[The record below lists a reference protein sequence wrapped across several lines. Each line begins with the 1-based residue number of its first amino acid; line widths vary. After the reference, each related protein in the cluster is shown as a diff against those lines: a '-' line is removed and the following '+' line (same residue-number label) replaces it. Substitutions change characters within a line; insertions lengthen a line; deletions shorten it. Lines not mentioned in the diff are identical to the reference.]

1 VSFFTVFVIAFG
13 LALVLTPLAG
23 WVAKRYGLVAVP
35 GPRRVHRGKVPRLGG
50 VALYVAF
57 TAAVIVAQ
65 FLPVPRQDPKELTRL
80 LGVLLGSTFMFVVG
94 LYDDRR
100 ELPPTPQLLA
110 QLAVALMANG
120 FLVFIERVNNPFT
133 DQQVVFPLYFTVTF
147 TVFWIMGMITT
158 VNWLDG
164 LDGLAAGVAAIA
176 SAVLAFHMY
185 HEGQYSISLVPLALL
200 GATLGFLPYNFHPA
214 RVFMGSCGALFL
226 GYAMGTVSI
235 VAGGRVAMILLA
247 LGLPILDVAW
257 QIVNRLRRGRSVS
270 QADLGHLH
278 YRLLDIGLSQ
288 RQIVLL
294 YYLFCAF
301 FGGLALVISSR
312 LYKFYAIVGFG
323 LLAMAALWW
332 LAHQGTES
340 EESETGDTPGP
351 PP

>member
-1 VSFFTVFVIAFG
+1 MPFFTVFAIAFG
-13 LALVLTPLAG
+13 LALALTPLAG
-23 WVAKRYGLVAVP
+23 RMAWRYGLVDVP
-35 GPRRVHRGKVPRLGG
+35 GPRRVHRRRVPRLGG
-50 VALYVAF
+50 IALYVAF
-57 TAAVIVAQ
+57 AAAVIVAQ

-80 LGVLLGSTFMFVVG
+80 LGVLLGSAFMFVVG

-100 ELPPTPQLLA
+100 ELSPAPQFLA
-110 QLAVALMANG
+110 QLTAALMANG

-133 DQQVVFPLYFTVTF
+133 DKQEVFPLYFTVTF
-147 TVFWIMGMITT
+147 TVFWIMGMINT

-185 HEGQYSISLVPLALL
+185 REGQYSISLVPLALL
-200 GATLGFLPYNFHPA
+200 GATLGFLAYNFHPA

-226 GYAMGTVSI
+226 GYAVGTVSI
-235 VAGGRVAMILLA
+235 VAGGRVATMLLV
-247 LGLPILDVAW
+247 LGLPILDVVW
-257 QIVNRLRRGRSVS
+257 QIVNRLRRGRSIG

-312 LYKFYAIVGFG
+312 LYKFYAIIGFG
-323 LLAMAALWW
+323 LLAIAALWW
-332 LAHQGTES
+332 IARQGSGSGERK
-340 EESETGDTPGP
+340 TGDTPGP

>member
-1 VSFFTVFVIAFG
+1 MSFFVVFTLTLG
-13 LALVLTPLAG
+13 LALALTPLAG
-23 WVAKRYGLVAVP
+23 RVARHYGLVDVP
-35 GPRRVHRGKVPRLGG
+35 GPRRVHRRQVPRLGG
-50 VALYVAF
+50 IALYVAF

-80 LGVLLGSTFMFVVG
+80 LGVLLGSTFMFGVG

-100 ELPPTPQLLA
+100 ELSPAPQFLA
-110 QLAVALMANG
+110 QLVAALMANG

-133 DQQVVFPLYFTVTF
+133 DQQVVFPLYFTVAF
-147 TVFWIMGMITT
+147 TVFWIMGMINT

-185 HEGQYSISLVPLALL
+185 REGQYSVSLLPLALL
-200 GATLGFLPYNFHPA
+200 GATLGFLPYNFYPA
-214 RVFMGSCGALFL
+214 RVFMGSGGAFFL
-226 GYAMGTVSI
+226 GYAVGTVSI
-235 VAGGRVAMILLA
+235 VAGGRVATMLLVM
-247 LGLPILDVAW
+247 GLPILDVAW
-257 QIVNRLRRGRSVS
+257 QIVNRLRHGRSIS

-278 YRLLDIGLSQ
+278 YRLLDIGWSQ
-288 RQIVLL
+288 RRIVLL

-312 LYKFYAIVGFG
+312 LYKFYAIIGFG
-323 LLAMAALWW
+323 LLAIGALWW
-332 LAHQGTES
+332 IARQGPEAGGTS
-340 EESETGDTPGP
+340 EP